1 MSDSDVLRIGTRGS
15 QLALA
20 QTNLVI
26 EQLKKAN
33 PHLQNPSRLEM
44 VVITTTGD
52 RVQDVVLAQLG
63 GKGLFTKELDEAML
77 AGRIDIAIH
86 SMKDVPTFL
95 PVGITLHS
103 ILPREDVRD
112 AFLSKR
118 AGSIPELKSGSRV
131 GTAST
136 RRKAQILKLRP
147 DLEVVPFRGNVD
159 TRLEKLV
166 AGEVDATFLAAAGL
180 KRIGREADITGY
192 IDTTDML
199 PAVGQGALGATHR
212 DGDRRAKVYLSALTH
227 WPTAITV
234 SAERAM
240 LAALD
245 GSCQTPI
252 AGYGQ
257 TDGAGNLT
265 LRGLIARADG
275 TETTQAERSGPEAEA
290 DLIGQRLGEELL
302 LNAGPSMIEAIK
314 TENPNIIRVPDATED
329 EA

>member
-1 MSDSDVLRIGTRGS
+1 MSNSDVLRIGTRGS

-26 EQLKKAN
+26 KHLKRVN
-33 PHLQNPSRLEM
+33 PHLEKSSSLEM

-52 RVQDVVLAQLG
+52 RVQNVLLAQLG

-77 AGRIDIAIH
+77 AGSIDIAIH

-95 PVGITLHS
+95 PVGITLHA
-103 ILPREDVRD
+103 ILPREDVRE

-118 AGSIPELKSGSRV
+118 AGSIAELKSGARV

-159 TRLEKLV
+159 TRLKKL
-166 AGEVDATFLAAAGL
+166 ATGEVDATFLAAAGL

-192 IDTTDML
+192 VDTKDML
-199 PAVGQGALGATHR
+199 PAVGQGALAATRR
-212 DGDRRAKVYLSALTH
+212 DGDRRAEVYLSALTH
-227 WPTAITV
+227 WPSAVAV

-252 AGYGQ
+252 AGHGQ
-257 TDGAGNLT
+257 TDGAGTLS
-265 LRGLIARADG
+265 LRGLIARPDG
-275 TETTQAERSGPEAEA
+275 TETAETERSGPEAEA
-290 DLIGQRLGEELL
+290 DMIGQRLGEELL

-314 TENPNIIRVPDATED
+314 TENNNIIRVPDATEG

>member
-26 EQLKKAN
+26 EHLKKAN
-33 PHLQNPSRLEM
+33 THLQKPSRLEM

-52 RVQDVVLAQLG
+52 RMQNVLLAQLG

-77 AGRIDIAIH
+77 AGSIDIAIH

-95 PVGITLHS
+95 PVGIALHA

-112 AFLSKR
+112 AFLSEK
-118 AGSIPELKSGSRV
+118 AGSIAELKSGARV
-131 GTAST
+131 GSAST
-136 RRKAQILKLRP
+136 RRKAQLLKLRP

-159 TRLEKLV
+159 TRLKKLA

-180 KRIGREADITGY
+180 KRIGHEADITGY
-192 IDTTDML
+192 VETKDML
-199 PAVGQGALGATHR
+199 PAVGQGALAATRR
-212 DGDRRAKVYLSALTH
+212 DGDRRAEVYLSALTH
-227 WPTAITV
+227 WPSAVTV

-240 LAALD
+240 LAALN

-252 AGYGQ
+252 AGYGE
-257 TDGAGNLT
+257 TDGAGTLS
-265 LRGLIARADG
+265 LRGLIARPDG
-275 TETTQAERSGPEAEA
+275 TETAEAERSGPEAEA
-290 DLIGQRLGEELL
+290 DMIGQRLGEELL
-302 LNAGPSMIEAIK
+302 LNAGPGMIEAIK
-314 TENPNIIRVPDATED
+314 TENPKFIRVPDTTEG